1 MSVVEWYDTY
11 GIHHWRITVKPYFSD
26 KGSSSRRITLL
37 EDDPILTD
45 DKDLV
50 KTMNNYFINITKN
63 VNLKPCKDLSL
74 TNINGIAS
82 KFDNH
87 ISIKKIKESFPNIA
101 FRDFNFEEAA
111 REDVKKEIINLKVK
125 TS

>member
-1 MSVVEWYDTY
+1 M
-11 GIHHWRITVKPYFSD
+11 
-26 KGSSSRRITLL
+26 
-37 EDDPILTD
+37 EDDSILTD
-45 DKDLV
+45 DKDLL
-50 KTMNNYFINITKN
+50 KTMNYYFINFTKN

-87 ISIKKIKESFPNIA
+87 ISIKRIKESFPNIA
-101 FRDFNFEEAA
+101 SRDFNFEKVA
-111 REDVKKEIINLKVK
+111 REDVKKEIINLNVK